1 MLMLHNNYCINKEA
15 RRLYCTFLH
24 ERLDLISVLYNWM
37 YCCLI
42 IKSKLS
48 KSHLKWQDALFVTC
62 SHKDGLQELYIIR
75 QALVFSVNTCVFIV
89 YICCIVPHV
98 PSYISGTSK

>member
-48 KSHLKWQDALFVTC
+48 ESHLKWQDALFVTC

-75 QALVFSVNTCVFIV
+75 QALVFSYV
-89 YICCIVPHV
+89 
-98 PSYISGTSK
+98 S